1 VNGWLSPVRRPL
13 ASVSSRLAP
22 IPPGPS
28 RRIVVESPSVA
39 PCNTGASRTKVDS
52 RPTNRALENPAG
64 IAAF

>member
-1 VNGWLSPVRRPL
+1 
-13 ASVSSRLAP
+13 
-22 IPPGPS
+22 
-28 RRIVVESPSVA
+28 VA